1 MTTTSDKTDNIQV
14 YVMPTKFLQYY
25 VSTDSINNSI
35 SMTNPYS
42 GEFSNDNAD
51 YYDHNDDDYEDMLN
65 DDDNDK

>member
-1 MTTTSDKTDNIQV
+1 M
-14 YVMPTKFLQYY
+14 QYY